1 MSEPGNAPPSRTLQH
16 TGGEIVMILLGALF
30 LLPGACSLY
39 FVVALT
45 IEKRGNPLSDP
56 YVQAFA
62 AIWVICFF
70 ISAAGAALIWLAR
83 RNARARAS

>member
-1 MSEPGNAPPSRTLQH
+1 MSEPDSPPKPPLH
-16 TGGEIVMILLGALF
+16 YTGGEIALILLGALL

-45 IEKRGNPLSDP
+45 IEKHGNPLSDP
-56 YVQAFA
+56 YVGPFA
-62 AIWVICFF
+62 AIWVISFF
-70 ISAAGAALIWLAR
+70 IAAAGAGLIWLAR